1 MKRIL
6 AILLIGLM
14 ALPVT
19 SLADSKLGAE
29 LGSIDSLKPSVYQ
42 LKRRAEP
49 TALRSLERFENKKD
63 ALLALA
69 SDNFKAVTW
78 AEPGVELSARLTALR
93 EAVYIRLGE
102 WRGEGV
108 EAFLMHELQSQE
120 LSDSNERA
128 LLKGLGKLELSLE
141 SQEVLRA
148 RVSAAT
154 RNPQARFD
162 TLQTLMMQGGMVA
175 QRAFFTECESGKLPA
190 LQLTKLGATLLN
202 TTVVDG
208 SESVDVMTKLV
219 KQAALVPQATYAAEA
234 LWVTFTKLP
243 KLEQNALW
251 QILGTHGSEELRAS
265 LNRRLRW
272 AERRAQS
279 ATRRP

>member
-6 AILLIGLM
+6 ATVLIGLM

-19 SLADSKLGAE
+19 SLADSKFGAE
-29 LGSIDSLKPSVYQ
+29 LGAIDSLKPSVYQ

-49 TALRSLERFENKKD
+49 TALRSLERFENNKD

-108 EAFLMHELQSQE
+108 EAFLMHELRSQE

-128 LLKGLGKLELSLE
+128 LLKGLGMLELSLE
-141 SQEVLRA
+141 SQEVLLA

-162 TLQTLMMQGGMVA
+162 TLQTLMVQGSMVA
-175 QRAFFTECESGKLPA
+175 QRAFFTECASGKLPA
-190 LQLTKLGATLLN
+190 LQLT
-202 TTVVDG
+202 
-208 SESVDVMTKLV
+208 
-219 KQAALVPQATYAAEA
+219 
-234 LWVTFTKLP
+234 
-243 KLEQNALW
+243 
-251 QILGTHGSEELRAS
+251 
-265 LNRRLRW
+265 RW
-272 AERRAQS
+272 AQHS
-279 ATRRP
+279 